1 MFIRSIVYL
10 GISFCFLF
18 IISWQ
23 LSLAVLASIFPVM
36 CYTFIYAKKMRSLQ
50 KTIQDSKAKISHIA
64 EESFGNIRT
73 VKAFANEKDESL
85 RYWKSNNQV
94 YH

>member
-23 LSLAVLASIFPVM
+23 LSLAVLGSIFPVM
-36 CYTFIYAKKMRSLQ
+36 CYTFVYAKKMRSLQ
-50 KTIQDSKAKISHIA
+50 KTI
-64 EESFGNIRT
+64 
-73 VKAFANEKDESL
+73 
-85 RYWKSNNQV
+85 
-94 YH
+94 